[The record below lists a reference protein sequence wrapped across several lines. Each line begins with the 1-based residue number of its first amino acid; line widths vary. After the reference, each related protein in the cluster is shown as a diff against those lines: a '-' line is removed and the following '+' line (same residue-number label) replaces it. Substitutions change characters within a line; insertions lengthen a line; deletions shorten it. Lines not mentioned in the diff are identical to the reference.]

1 MAAREGEVTR
11 LMANK
16 RAYVLNG
23 RRMDTR
29 EHAHAHIKR
38 RLRLPDWYGNNLDAL
53 CDCLGE
59 INEPSVILVRYATTL
74 REALGEYGGKL
85 LSVLSAMTGENPNI
99 TLVVHKKF

>member
-1 MAAREGEVTR
+1 
-11 LMANK
+11 MANK
-16 RAYVLNG
+16 RVYVLSG

-29 EHAHAHIKR
+29 EHAHAHLKK
-38 RLRLPDWYGNNLDAL
+38 RLRLPEWYGNNLDAL

-59 INEPSVILVRYATTL
+59 INEPSVILIRHAGAL
-74 REALGEYGGKL
+74 RESLGEYGGKL